1 METKTCLVVCGA
13 GFATSTVGAKA
24 CEQVC
29 KELGFKAKV
38 EKRMATAAKMNTMLS
53 STPRKNRLPKVLK
66 KSSRFSSRLST
77 DRPKPPFSS
86 ISWIASISYSRSER
100 VSLSAICSA
109 LSAGRSKL

>member
-38 EKRMATAAKMNTMLS
+38 EKRMATAAKLKPDVILLMAKLTLDFGDYPVVNGIPLVTGIG
-53 STPRKNRLPKVLK
+53 KDKVLAELK
-66 KSSRFSSRLST
+66 EVLSR
-77 DRPKPPFSS
+77 
-86 ISWIASISYSRSER
+86 
-100 VSLSAICSA
+100 
-109 LSAGRSKL
+109 

>member
-38 EKRMATAAKMNTMLS
+38 EKRMATAAKTAYLQ
-53 STPRKNRLPKVLK
+53 LK
-66 KSSRFSSRLST
+66 PDVILLM
-77 DRPKPPFSS
+77 
-86 ISWIASISYSRSER
+86 A
-100 VSLSAICSA
+100 
-109 LSAGRSKL
+109 KLTLDLGD

>member
-38 EKRMATAAKMNTMLS
+38 EKRMAAAAKTAYLQLKPDVILLMAKLTLDFGDYPVVNGIPLVTGIG
-53 STPRKNRLPKVLK
+53 KDKVLAELK
-66 KSSRFSSRLST
+66 EVLSR
-77 DRPKPPFSS
+77 
-86 ISWIASISYSRSER
+86 
-100 VSLSAICSA
+100 
-109 LSAGRSKL
+109 